1 MKTLYRLVSFAGL
14 ALMLVAA
21 LLLYAGKLSE
31 SSYHTLALVGTL
43 LWFVPVPF
51 WMKRRL
57 HHSE

>member
-1 MKTLYRLVSFAGL
+1 MQTLLKIVSFAGL
-14 ALMLVAA
+14 GLMLLAA
-21 LLLYAGKLSE
+21 VLVFNGAVE
-31 SSYHTLALVGTL
+31 QHTYQMLALVGTL